1 MADVQSRP
9 SHRTS
14 RGGYHSSRGRSSYT
28 SRGSATSS
36 RSNPTSENTFSDPT
50 TMASSASVD
59 DTIQKLKAQYLA
71 GLESLSELFPDWSEE
86 DLLYLLSETAGDVE
100 IAVVRITEGHASQ
113 WGEVK
118 KKTKERSKSKGPFA
132 SSEYSRSSGSVST
145 RGRSRGGF
153 ESRGRGRGDRGRS
166 RGGNANGRVAHEV
179 TEDSTPSL
187 PTQALDTSN
196 ATWGEPATATDFA
209 SGGDSIVA
217 WSGEPA
223 TATTSSWDTP
233 AAAEIEPPAVT
244 RSNTNGWDSTA
255 TATETTNGWG
265 AAPAAT
271 APSEWDKSAASKPV
285 ATVAPATT
293 KPTSSV
299 IKPGTKMSWAS
310 IAKPVAES
318 KPEPVKSKTAAA
330 PESAPAESSGWGEV
344 HVADASFSNNDFA
357 SSASTTEEPDWNM
370 PLPAAPDDFA
380 ETTATAPLTHE
391 HVDKVIN
398 DAPPPPSS
406 SLASNIDSS
415 SAMSLSNSSSTP
427 APSKLPPGLSAK
439 NVPTGGRSP
448 AYSRIL
454 NQDAPVV
461 MPGSVQAQVERAG
474 LQFGSLNLANAPEEE
489 NFETPKEQL
498 EAPVSHKTTPTYQQA
513 PDAQSVDTASL
524 VQPAPSQIPAQGL
537 SGFGQPAIQANR
549 YAQPQ
554 QAPIQSQ
561 AQQKGF
567 EPFSQSPY
575 GAYPTQTHIPGFG
588 AFPSDYQN
596 PYGADPQRQGYNYYP
611 YQQQAVT
618 TAAAHDS
625 LQRTASSTLE
635 QLTPSSTSTQPT
647 RFGVGSEQS
656 QTSPAPTASPGM
668 SAQHNQYGIH
678 PYYLSPAYTAYYM
691 NNMNNMN
698 SYQGYYGHQQ
708 TQPQFGQQKSLY
720 GQQQSQFYG
729 DHYSR
734 AQQLQQQQQQQQVTQ
749 QQQPVQQSAQTPQ
762 QASVSSLGGIP
773 DFLQQR
779 DDASKAA
786 GGARPAS
793 SAGHIP
799 QQQQQ
804 PPHQQSQIP
813 PQQQPIPQQQNMYG
827 GFSGYAPYGMGQQG
841 RQGGWGGYGH

>member
-36 RSNPTSENTFSDPT
+36 RSNLTSDNTFSDPT

-59 DTIQKLKAQYLA
+59 DTIQSLKVQYSA

-100 IAVVRITEGHASQ
+100 TAVVRITEGHASQ

-118 KKTKERSKSKGPFA
+118 KKTKERSKSKGPFTT
-132 SSEYSRSSGSVST
+132 SEYTRSSGSAST

-166 RGGNANGRVAHEV
+166 RGGNVNGRVVHEV
-179 TEDSTPSL
+179 AEDSTPSL
-187 PTQALDTSN
+187 PTQATDTSN
-196 ATWGEPATATDFA
+196 ATWGEPVSTTDFA
-209 SGGDSIVA
+209 SGGDSTAA
-217 WSGEPA
+217 WSAEPA
-223 TATTSSWDTP
+223 TTTTSSWNAP
-233 AAAEIEPPAVT
+233 AATEIEPPAVT
-244 RSNTNGWDSTA
+244 SNNTNGWDSTA
-255 TATETTNGWG
+255 AATETTNGWG

-285 ATVAPATT
+285 ATVATATANPA
-293 KPTSSV
+293 SSV

-318 KPEPVKSKTAAA
+318 KPEPVKPKAAA
-330 PESAPAESSGWGEV
+330 PESAPAAPVSSGWGVV
-344 HVADASFSNNDFA
+344 HVADTSFSNNDFA
-357 SSASTTEEPDWNM
+357 LSASTTEEPDWNI

-380 ETTATAPLTHE
+380 ETTPTAPLTHE
-391 HVDKVIN
+391 NVDKVIN

-415 SAMSLSNSSSTP
+415 TAASLSNSAP
-427 APSKLPPGLSAK
+427 ATSKLPPGLSAK
-439 NVPTGGRSP
+439 TVPTGGRSP

-498 EAPVSHKTTPTYQQA
+498 ETPVSQKTTPTYQQA
-513 PDAQSVDTASL
+513 PDAQPVDTTSL
-524 VQPAPSQIPAQGL
+524 VQPAPSQVPAQGL
-537 SGFGQPAIQANR
+537 SGFGQPVIQPSR

-554 QAPIQSQ
+554 QAPIQPQ

-618 TAAAHDS
+618 TTAAQDN

-656 QTSPAPTASPGM
+656 QTSPAPTASPGI

-678 PYYLSPAYTAYYM
+678 PYYLSPAYTAYY
-691 NNMNNMN
+691 MNNMN

-720 GQQQSQFYG
+720 GQQQSPFYG

-734 AQQLQQQQQQQQVTQ
+734 AQQLQQQQQQQVAQ
-749 QQQPVQQSAQTPQ
+749 QQAPVQQSTQTPQ

-779 DDASKAA
+779 DDVSKTT

-793 SAGHIP
+793 SAGHTP
-799 QQQQQ
+799 QPPQQQ
-804 PPHQQSQIP
+804 PPQQQSQIP
-813 PQQQPIPQQQNMYG
+813 LQQQPIPQQQNMYG